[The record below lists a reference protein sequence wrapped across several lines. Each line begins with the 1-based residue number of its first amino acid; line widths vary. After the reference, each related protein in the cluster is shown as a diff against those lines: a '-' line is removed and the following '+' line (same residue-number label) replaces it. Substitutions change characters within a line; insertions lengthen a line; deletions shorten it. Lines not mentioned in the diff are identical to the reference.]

1 MTDRRFRR
9 GLGAALLA
17 TVLALTTACAAT
29 PTLPT
34 STPGGEQPAPGGP
47 SQPTETPGPDQTVGP
62 IDPEDV
68 ECETLLDPE
77 LVSDLTS
84 RGWTPRE
91 DPFFIGDVEL
101 SDGISC
107 TWGDFTAETGDNLL
121 LFAWAPITPDQRTA
135 AMTTLRSEGWNVE
148 EGADGVYVTE
158 DPELAIAVDD
168 DGYGITYLF
177 GDGWVTLSDTRQGLV
192 LIKRPGVQ
200 P

>member
-1 MTDRRFRR
+1 MTDRPFRR

-17 TVLALTTACAAT
+17 AVVALTTACAAN

-34 STPGGEQPAPGGP
+34 GTPGGEQPAPGGP
-47 SQPTETPGPDQTVGP
+47 SQPAETPDPQQTIGPV
-62 IDPEDV
+62 DPESVD
-68 ECETLLDPE
+68 CDTLLEAD
-77 LVSDLTS
+77 LVSELTD

-101 SDGISC
+101 TDGISC

-121 LFAWAPITPDQRTA
+121 LFAWSPITAAQTTA

-158 DPELAIAVDD
+158 DPEQAIAVDD

-192 LIKRPGVQ
+192 LIQRPGVQ
-200 P
+200 S